1 MFPFNKI
8 IKVLIISDVIIYS
21 GWGLFAPIFA
31 IFVLESITGGSIQ
44 VVGFAVAI
52 YWVLKSVLQIPIGN
66 YLDRNH
72 GEKDDYWFLVIGTFI
87 ASLMPLFFLVITETW
102 HLYVLQAMY
111 AVGMAMAVPSWGGIF
126 VRHMDKGKEA
136 ETWSMKSSGLGIGT
150 GIAGAVG
157 GVIAATFGFA
167 PLFIIISILGMIGVG
182 VLLMAK
188 DNVLPNVGKTMPI
201 PRP

>member
-1 MFPFNKI
+1 MLPFNKI
-8 IKVLIISDVIIYS
+8 IRTLIISDFIIYS

-52 YWVLKSVLQIPIGN
+52 YWVLKSILQIPIGN

-72 GEKDDYWFLVIGTFI
+72 GERDDYWFLVIGIFI
-87 ASLMPLFFLVITETW
+87 ASLVPLFFIIISETW
-102 HLYVLQAMY
+102 HLYVLQAVY

-136 ETWSMKSSGLGIGT
+136 KTWGAESSGLGIGI
-150 GIAGAVG
+150 GIAGAIG
-157 GVIAATFGFA
+157 GMVAATIGFT
-167 PLFIIISILGMIGVG
+167 PLFIIISIFGMIGVG
-182 VLLMAK
+182 VLLSAR
-188 DNVLPNVGKTMPI
+188 NSVLSKGGKTMPI
-201 PRP
+201 SRP